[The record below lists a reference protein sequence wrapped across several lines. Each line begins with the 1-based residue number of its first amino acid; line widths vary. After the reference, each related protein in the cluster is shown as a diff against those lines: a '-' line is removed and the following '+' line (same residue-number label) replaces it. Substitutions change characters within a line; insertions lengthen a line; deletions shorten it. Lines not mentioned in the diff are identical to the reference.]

1 MKDFNLIVSTYRF
14 REEEAQKE
22 ILDLLEQFGDPDSE
36 CEITEIKGILLAKTS
51 IGPTDV
57 VVKLKDLTSSDPWQ
71 IRYILRVL
79 PIQAVVATDV
89 RSIGQASAELASRIG
104 SAEKFRVTVE
114 KRHSPITSSEIISS
128 VAEAIQSKVDLE
140 NPDWVVLVQ
149 VLGAQTGI
157 SVITPQQI
165 FSSTKEKRQ

>member
-14 REEEAQKE
+14 REEEAQDE

-36 CEITEIKGILLAKTS
+36 CEITDIKGILLARTA
-51 IGPTDV
+51 IDPTDV
-57 VVKLKDLTSSDPWQ
+57 VAKLKDLTSSDPWQ
-71 IRYILRVL
+71 IRYVLRVL
-79 PIQAVVATDV
+79 PIQAVVATDLQN
-89 RSIGQASAELASRIG
+89 IKYASAELASRIK

-114 KRHSPITSSEIISS
+114 KRHSPITSGEIVSS
-128 VAEAIQSKVDLE
+128 VAEVIQSKVDLE

-149 VLGAQTGI
+149 VLGALTGV
-157 SVITPQQI
+157 SVITPGQI

>member
-14 REEEAQKE
+14 REEEAQDE

-36 CEITEIKGILLAKTS
+36 CEITDIRGLLLANTT

-57 VVKLKDLTSSDPWQ
+57 VAKLKDLTSSDPWQ

-79 PIQAVVATDV
+79 PIQAVVATDL
-89 RSIGQASAELASRIG
+89 RSIGSASAELASRIG
-104 SAEKFRVTVE
+104 SSDKFRVTVE
-114 KRHSPITSSEIISS
+114 KRHSPIRSVDIISS
-128 VAEAIQSKVDLE
+128 VAEAIQRKVDLE
-140 NPDWVVLVQ
+140 DPDWVVLVQ

-157 SVITPQQI
+157 SVITPEQI
-165 FSSTKEKRQ
+165 FSSIKEKRQ

>member
-14 REEEAQKE
+14 REEEAQDE
-22 ILDLLEQFGDPDSE
+22 ILNLLEQFGDPDSE
-36 CEITEIKGILLAKTS
+36 CEITDIKGILLASTT

-57 VVKLKDLTSSDPWQ
+57 VAKLKELTSTDPWQ

-79 PIQAVVATDV
+79 PIQAVVATDL
-89 RSIGQASAELASRIG
+89 RTIRDASAELASRIG
-104 SAEKFRVTVE
+104 RADKFRVTVE
-114 KRHSPITSSEIISS
+114 KRHSPITSGEIISS
-128 VAEAIQSKVDLE
+128 VAEVIQSKVDLE

-157 SVITPQQI
+157 SVITPQQT
-165 FSSTKEKRQ
+165 FSAIKEKRQ